1 MKITLRQLEIL
12 QAISVAGSIGRAT
25 RRLGMSQPNISQ
37 QLAKMEEALG
47 VQLLVRGRSL
57 QTELTPAGEFWA
69 ASAARILAS
78 VEAAEA
84 SHDELFLTRG
94 LNLAFGTTPSLTGRF
109 TETVAKVAAVL
120 PRLSRF
126 ELVFAMNSTEL
137 AEMLMMHRINVA
149 VLSADGLRAHQAALH
164 MVPLFRDRIVW
175 AVPAA
180 IPEAQTEAMLAGA
193 APQSMPEALLRY
205 VDMGQLPPWH
215 AKSRNWYQGMLP
227 DARPFF
233 ASMTHESAVRIVAAG
248 LATCHT
254 PASLIHNLPLGVR
267 ARVRFYELA
276 ETAREVVLAMP
287 RHLNSVRPFHDF
299 ALELATRARE
309 AFVEDALDLQPLP
322 VPPAS
327 ARAPK
332 GAA

>member
-1 MKITLRQLEIL
+1 MKISLRQLEIL
-12 QAISVAGSIGRAT
+12 QAIAVAGSIGRAT

-69 ASAARILAS
+69 SSAARILAS

-84 SHDELFLTRG
+84 THDDLFLARG

-109 TETVAKVAAVL
+109 TETVAQVAASL
-120 PRLSRF
+120 PRFSRF
-126 ELVFAMNSTEL
+126 DLVFAMNSTEL

-149 VLSADGLRAHQAALH
+149 VLSADGLEAYRAALH
-164 MVPLFRDRIVW
+164 TVPLFSDRIAW

-180 IPEAQTEAMLAGA
+180 IPEAQIA
-193 APQSMPEALLRY
+193 ALLSGTPDQPVPEALLRY
-205 VDMGQLPPWH
+205 VDLGELPPWH
-215 AKSRNWYQGMLP
+215 AKTRNWYHGMLP

-233 ASMTHESAVRIVAAG
+233 GSMTHESAVRIVAAG

-254 PASLIHNLPLGVR
+254 PTSLIHNLPQGVR
-267 ARVRFYELA
+267 ARVRFYEVA

-299 ALELATRARE
+299 AAELTARVRE
-309 AFVEDALDLQPLP
+309 AYVEDRLDLRPLP
-322 VPPAS
+322 LA
-327 ARAPK
+327 APIATP